1 MTNPTRHHTG
11 ASLLTAALNYAE
23 RGWHVFPLRP
33 GTKKPATPDHPA
45 HLCDHTD
52 RRCCD
57 GHTGWEQRATTDPAR
72 IRAAWTHRRYGI
84 GVATGPSRLVVVD
97 LDIPKAPDHRTGVQH
112 LAHLERAHGRRL
124 PATFT
129 VATPRGGQHRYYR
142 APRHGPALANT
153 ASRVAPYID
162 TRAAG
167 GYVVAPPTGTADGR
181 YRITDNRPPARL
193 PDWFAALLTAPLPFP
208 LEPPPPASAA
218 RSVEALD
225 RYAAAAIAGELR
237 RLGAAGP
244 GTRNNTLFTVGV
256 ALGQLVGAGLLDH
269 HHAHHTLQ
277 EAASAHVAAGA
288 YSHRQALQT
297 IASGLHRGAQQPRR
311 LPTEAAS

>member
-1 MTNPTRHHTG
+1 MTNPTRARLHS
-11 ASLLTAALNYAE
+11 SLLTAALGYAE

-33 GTKKPATPDHPA
+33 GTKKPAVPDHPA
-45 HLCDHTD
+45 HLCDHSD
-52 RRCCD
+52 RRCTD
-57 GHTGWEQRATTDPAR
+57 GHTGWEQRATTNPAR
-72 IRAAWTHRRYGI
+72 IQAAWTHRRYGI
-84 GVATGPSRLVVVD
+84 GIATGPSRLVVVD
-97 LDIPKAPDHRTGVQH
+97 LDVPKVPDHHTGAQH
-112 LAHLERAHGRRL
+112 LAHLERVHGRRL
-124 PATFT
+124 PVTFT

-142 APRHGPALANT
+142 MPRHGPALGNT

-181 YRITDNRPPARL
+181 YRVTDDRPPARL
-193 PDWFAALLTAPLPFP
+193 PDWFAVLLTAPAPP
-208 LEPPPPASAA
+208 PSEPPPATGA

-225 RYAAAAIAGELR
+225 RYVAAAIDGELR
-237 RLGAAGP
+237 RLAAAGP
-244 GTRNNTLFTVGV
+244 GTRNNTLFTVAV

-269 HHAHHTLQ
+269 QLAHHTLQ

-311 LPTEAAS
+311 LPAEAAS